1 MKILN
6 IKKSSFENSGYRLD
20 AKPYLSSGNIVLNK
34 LKNCKYELANVFDY
48 SDDIFYGGRDKRYYV
63 SNYENGIPF
72 MGSSDMLKNDLF
84 DLKLISKKL
93 TKNLSNYLLDS
104 GWILISRSGTI
115 GNTTFT
121 NELFKGKAASEH
133 IIRVKPKKNVFS
145 GYLYAYLSSKF
156 GYNLLTQGSFGAVI
170 QHIEPDFVGNIPVP
184 LLPEAKQEK
193 IHKLIIEGA
202 ELRVEANKY
211 LKEAIDYFNHKY
223 AVNGITKIFNKKV
236 STLNFSWAAY
246 NNNIECDK
254 MYLENTGD
262 EFVSLNLI
270 VKDCFSPPM
279 FKHIYLDKD
288 NGHPFLTGAELTK
301 FNKRFYRWLSKRGVK
316 DINDYKVKKGT
327 LLLYKSGN
335 TDGGILGNVFIT
347 DDILE
352 GACLSD
358 HVIRIFTDDL
368 SISYWLYA
376 FFKSEAGI
384 RLLQKTATGS
394 MIPFITTDRLMNLLV
409 PKPNENFENISRL
422 IGKYLELNVQSQ
434 LKENQAIDL
443 IEKEIDTW
451 Q

>member
-1 MKILN
+1 MRIIPN
-6 IKKSSFENSGYRLD
+6 
-20 AKPYLSSGNIVLNK
+20 NIVK
-34 LKNCKYELANVFDY
+34 
-48 SDDIFYGGRDKRYYV
+48 
-63 SNYENGIPF
+63 
-72 MGSSDMLKNDLF
+72 
-84 DLKLISKKL
+84 
-93 TKNLSNYLLDS
+93 
-104 GWILISRSGTI
+104 
-115 GNTTFT
+115 
-121 NELFKGKAASEH
+121 
-133 IIRVKPKKNVFS
+133 S
-145 GYLYAYLSSKF
+145 GYLYAYLTSKY
-156 GYNLLTQGSFGAVI
+156 GYSFLTQGTYGAVI
-170 QHIEPDFVGNIPVP
+170 QHIEPQHIKNIPIP
-184 LLPEAKQEK
+184 ILPSSKQEE
-193 IHKLIIEGA
+193 IHRLISDSA
-202 ELRVEANKY
+202 SLRVESNKY
-211 LKEAIDYFNHKY
+211 LKEAVNYFDKKY
-223 AVNGITKIFNKKV
+223 SVSGITKIFSKKV
-236 STLNFSWAAY
+236 SKLDFSWAAY
-246 NNNIECDK
+246 NNNVECDK
-254 MYLENTGD
+254 IYSENNED
-262 EFVSLNLI
+262 EFVVLNSM

-301 FNKRFYRWLSKRGVK
+301 FNKKFYRWLSKRGVK

-358 HVIRIFTDDL
+358 HVIRIITDDL

-409 PKPNENFENISRL
+409 PKPNENFENISKL
-422 IGKYLELNVQSQ
+422 ISKYLELNVQSQ

-443 IEKEIDTW
+443 IEKEIDAW